1 MMTARFSIPA
11 AAAAALA
18 ALAALCAASTAQAH
32 YPICEC
38 RMADGRTV
46 VCTGGFSD
54 GSKAPGV
61 VLDVIAYDEQ
71 VLVKGKLGEDS
82 TLSFA
87 RPAQDF
93 YVLFDAGPG
102 HTVEIEHTAIK

>member
-1 MMTARFSIPA
+1 MTARIHVLA
-11 AAAAALA
+11 VAAALS
-18 ALAALCAASTAQAH
+18 ALCAATAAHAH
-32 YPICEC
+32 YPVCEC
-38 RMADGRTV
+38 RMADGQTV

-71 VLVKGKLGEDS
+71 VLVKGRLGEDS
-82 TLSFA
+82 TLSFP

-102 HTVEIEHTAIK
+102 HTVEIEHSAIK

>member
-1 MMTARFSIPA
+1 MTARLSA
-11 AAAAALA
+11 LAVAAALSV
-18 ALAALCAASTAQAH
+18 LCAATAAH
-32 YPICEC
+32 AHHPVCTC
-38 RMADGRTV
+38 RMADSRTV

-71 VLVKGKLGEDS
+71 VLVKGRLGEDS
-82 TLSFA
+82 TLSFP

-93 YVLFDAGPG
+93 YVLLDAGPG
-102 HTVEIEHTAIK
+102 HTVEIEHSAIK

>member
-1 MMTARFSIPA
+1 MKTHRLF
-11 AAAAALA
+11 ALA
-18 ALAALCAASTAQAH
+18 GLFALCAAGAAEAH

-38 RMADGRTV
+38 RMVEGETV
-46 VCTGGFSD
+46 QCTGGFSD

-71 VLVKGKLGEDS
+71 VLVKGKLGPDS
-82 TLSFA
+82 TLSFP

>member
-1 MMTARFSIPA
+1 MNPRVLV
-11 AAAAALA
+11 LA
-18 ALAALCAASTAQAH
+18 AGLALPALPFTISTAHAH

-38 RMADGRTV
+38 RMADGQTV

-54 GSKAPGV
+54 GSKAAGV

-71 VLVKGKLGEDS
+71 ILVKGKLGADS
-82 TLSFA
+82 TLSFP

-102 HTVEIEHTAIK
+102 HTVEVEHSSIK

>member
-1 MMTARFSIPA
+1 MTARIHA
-11 AAAAALA
+11 LAVAAALSALSA
-18 ALAALCAASTAQAH
+18 ATAAHAH
-32 YPICEC
+32 YPVCDC
-38 RMADGRTV
+38 RMADGQTV

-61 VLDVIAYDEQ
+61 VLDVIGYDEQ
-71 VLVKGKLGEDS
+71 VLVKGRLGEDS
-82 TLSFA
+82 TLSFP

-102 HTVEIEHTAIK
+102 HTVEIEHSAIK

>member
-1 MMTARFSIPA
+1 MSPRAPL
-11 AAAAALA
+11 LA
-18 ALAALCAASTAQAH
+18 ALFILCAVSAAEAH
-32 YPICEC
+32 HPTCQC
-38 RMADGRTV
+38 WMVDGQTV
-46 VCTGGFSD
+46 RCTGGFSD

-71 VLVKGKLGEDS
+71 VLVKGRLGADS
-82 TLSFA
+82 TLAFP

-102 HTVEIEHTAIK
+102 HTVEVEHSAIK